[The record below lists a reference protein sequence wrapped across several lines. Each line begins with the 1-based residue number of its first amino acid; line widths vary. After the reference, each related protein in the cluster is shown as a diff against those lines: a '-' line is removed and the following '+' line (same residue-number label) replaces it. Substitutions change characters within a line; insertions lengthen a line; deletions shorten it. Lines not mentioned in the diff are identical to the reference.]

1 MRRFGDGNSQ
11 TMCLSGAISIRRLL
25 RRSAITIG
33 YGSGPS
39 QAFVGASREPVTGG
53 GAGSETPLDTTPA
66 PLISGVTTTGWPS
79 DFARP
84 ADRTAPE
91 KPDAQASKAS
101 VTRR

>member
-11 TMCLSGAISIRRLL
+11 TMRLSGAISISRLL

-39 QAFVGASREPVTGG
+39 QAFVGASREPVIGG
-53 GAGSETPLDTTPA
+53 GGGSDAPLDTMPA
-66 PLISGVTTTGWPS
+66 PIISGVTTTGWTS

-84 ADRTAPE
+84 AASTPPE
-91 KPDAQASKAS
+91 KADAQASNAS
-101 VTRR
+101 AT

>member
-1 MRRFGDGNSQ
+1 MRRLGDGNSQ
-11 TMCLSGAISIRRLL
+11 TMRLSGAISISRLL

-53 GAGSETPLDTTPA
+53 GVGNDTPLDTMPA
-66 PLISGVTTTGWPS
+66 PIISGVTTTGWAS

-84 ADRTAPE
+84 AASPAPAEAHAHASTA
-91 KPDAQASKAS
+91 S
-101 VTRR
+101 